1 MKKIDLINELY
12 KIGLEKNMKILLHV
26 SLSKIG
32 YLNNGPKDLID
43 AIEDIITT
51 DGILVMPAYN
61 SYGNYKP
68 TLSIVNEYFRNQED
82 VTCTN
87 QIIASFAVWGN
98 QKGKIA
104 ANIEYTEEGLSFEAG
119 EQSTLARLYE
129 NDGWSLFL
137 GTDYSTCTILHLAEN
152 RANWPSKIIFT
163 EEFTTSEGNKIPFQD
178 VAYQDEDFN
187 EIGLEFEKEF
197 QNNPTVFRQGKLG
210 NAVCKLINQKSF
222 VDFAVSWMNKNRT

>member
-1 MKKIDLINELY
+1 MKKIDLINELH
-12 KIGLEKNMKILLHV
+12 KIDLEKNMKILLHV

-68 TLSIVNEYFRNQED
+68 YLSIVNEYFKNQED

-104 ANIEYTEEGLSFEAG
+104 ANIEYT
-119 EQSTLARLYE
+119 
-129 NDGWSLFL
+129 
-137 GTDYSTCTILHLAEN
+137 
-152 RANWPSKIIFT
+152 
-163 EEFTTSEGNKIPFQD
+163 
-178 VAYQDEDFN
+178 
-187 EIGLEFEKEF
+187 
-197 QNNPTVFRQGKLG
+197 
-210 NAVCKLINQKSF
+210 
-222 VDFAVSWMNKNRT
+222 

>member
-1 MKKIDLINELY
+1 MKKIDLINELH

-87 QIIASFAVWGN
+87 QIIASFAVWGK
-98 QKGKIA
+98 QKEKIA
-104 ANIEYTEEGLSFEAG
+104 ANKF
-119 EQSTLARLYE
+119 
-129 NDGWSLFL
+129 
-137 GTDYSTCTILHLAEN
+137 C
-152 RANWPSKIIFT
+152 
-163 EEFTTSEGNKIPFQD
+163 
-178 VAYQDEDFN
+178 
-187 EIGLEFEKEF
+187 FEKK
-197 QNNPTVFRQGKLG
+197 VSKLS
-210 NAVCKLINQKSF
+210 NENYQRLVEAVVKLIE
-222 VDFAVSWMNKNRT
+222 NK